1 MNLKLLAKIQIYQP
15 IALPAFNN
23 AIISR
28 KDDMADLSDALLF
41 KAEKKLMME
50 EKGNGSSMSRSALG
64 ELANTTFNSHQEHC
78 PRLVFDVDHTNMQS
92 DYIPLPTAGSA
103 HQALC
108 QGCY

>member
-15 IALPAFNN
+15 IALPSFNN
-23 AIISR
+23 TIISR

-41 KAEKKLMME
+41 KAEKKLVME

-78 PRLVFDVDHTNMQS
+78 PHLVFDADHTNVQS

-103 HQALC
+103 H
-108 QGCY
+108 